1 MIKYSSFIF
10 LLLFS
15 SFIISCSGNNNDND
29 INVKA
34 EEIMMPMSSY
44 DLPCAEV
51 NLYNKTIRR
60 DTLVD
65 VNRLNVDS
73 VIKGLN
79 WRYDNFGL
87 VKQKMSGDTIYLFI
101 QNSKYLA
108 EEIGTTGAE
117 EYIADVVA
125 NITAVKG
132 VNFIYLSFKGGAH
145 ASPGL
150 YGRDMLDD
158 LKEIK

>member
-34 EEIMMPMSSY
+34 EEAMMPMSSY

-87 VKQKMSGDTIYLFI
+87 LKQKMSGDTIYLFI
-101 QNSKYLA
+101 QNSKYLT

-132 VNFIYLSFKGGAH
+132 VNFIYLSFKGGEH